1 MEIREA
7 TPDDVDSI
15 RHVAHESLEASYEP
29 ALDPA
34 LVEDAFGRWYS
45 HDRVTD
51 RLADADV
58 LYFVVVQ
65 DGEVVAFSESERS
78 ERDAVGE
85 LHWLHVHPD
94 HRGHGY
100 AGRLL
105 EHTERVLF
113 GGGATR
119 IEGYV
124 LAENDAGNEFYR
136 HTGYHQTG
144 ERTIVLDELTLTER
158 TYLKLPDDRGPAELT
173 EARDRPDG
181 TTVYVAFDERERGSE
196 APFYV
201 VYSDPDRES
210 RYGFYCANCE
220 AIDVSMDTMERITCN
235 QCGNTR
241 KPTVWDA
248 TYGG

>member
-1 MEIREA
+1 MQFREA

-15 RHVAHESLEASYEP
+15 RRVAHESLEASYAP
-29 ALDPA
+29 ALDPDRI
-34 LVEDAFGRWYS
+34 ENAFEHWYN
-45 HDRVTD
+45 HDRVVS
-51 RLADADV
+51 RLEDPSVQYYV
-58 LYFVVVQ
+58 LD
-65 DGEVVAFSESERS
+65 DGEGVAFSECEHDESDE
-78 ERDAVGE
+78 VGE

-100 AGRLL
+100 GRQLL
-105 EHTERVLF
+105 EETERALF
-113 GGGATR
+113 DRGATR

-124 LAENDAGNEFYR
+124 LAVNEAGNEFYQE
-136 HTGYHQTG
+136 HGFHKTG
-144 ERTIVLDELTLTER
+144 ERTVDLGEHTITEH
-158 TYLKLPDDRGPAELT
+158 TYLKLPDDTGPIALT
-173 EARDRPDG
+173 EPRELESG
-181 TTVYVAFDERERGSE
+181 TTVYVAFDERERGSD

-201 VYSDPDRES
+201 AYSDQDREV
-210 RYGFYCANCE
+210 RYGYYCANCD

>member
-1 MEIREA
+1 MQFREA

-15 RHVAHESLEASYEP
+15 RRVAQASLEASYAP
-29 ALDPA
+29 ALDKDRI
-34 LVEDAFGRWYS
+34 ENAFEHWYN
-45 HDRVTD
+45 HDRVVS
-51 RLADADV
+51 RLEAPEVQYYV
-58 LYFVVVQ
+58 LD
-65 DGEVVAFSESERS
+65 DGEVVAFSECEHD
-78 ERDAVGE
+78 EADEVGE

-100 AGRLL
+100 GQRLL
-105 EHTERVLF
+105 EETERALF
-113 GGGATR
+113 DRGATR

-124 LAENDAGNEFYR
+124 LAVNQAGNEFYQE
-136 HTGYHQTG
+136 HGFHKTG
-144 ERTIVLDELTLTER
+144 ERTVDMGTDTITEH
-158 TYLKLPDDRGPAELT
+158 TYLKLPDDTGPIALT
-173 EARDRPDG
+173 EPRNLESG
-181 TTVYVAFDERERGSE
+181 TTVYVAFDERERGSD

-201 VYSDPDRES
+201 AYSDEDRDV
-210 RYGFYCANCE
+210 RYGYYCANCD